1 MQTTKQGLAAMLA
14 ETDAAGALRE
24 TSTDA
29 LLTTF
34 AALTHR
40 IHAADK
46 RALHGPERLARAADH
61 TASDLRA
68 QRDLVRAEVLR
79 RTGDL

>member
-1 MQTTKQGLAAMLA
+1 MTNTATRLP
-14 ETDAAGALRE
+14 
-24 TSTDA
+24 STA
-29 LLTTF
+29 IA
-34 AALTHR
+34 AALYEAHR